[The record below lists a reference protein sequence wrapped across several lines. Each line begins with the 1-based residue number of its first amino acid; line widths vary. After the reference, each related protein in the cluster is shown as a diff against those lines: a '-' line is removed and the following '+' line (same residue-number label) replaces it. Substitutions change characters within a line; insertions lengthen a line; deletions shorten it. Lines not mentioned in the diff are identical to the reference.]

1 MLTNQTIDPNQDG
14 QPKPFLL
21 LRPFITAWQW
31 LVPPTQA
38 HRDRQSTTARWA
50 AISALVLSCLG
61 MIVLGFVYAKPVYD
75 GYQDWQAENLYQE
88 AKSLA
93 NDGQYPTAFAK
104 LQEAVLK
111 SPDNI
116 NALRMNAEFLT
127 MAKRP
132 ESLFFLDQLE
142 KRGVTTDSDRQMRV
156 RALVNLQ
163 RPKEASVLLEKL
175 LVDQKPNQTIMKL
188 AEDVWGKS
196 QKDEMLKKAFKNFS
210 EKHPDDRQHALRL
223 ASVLV
228 KSEKLSEVSDGIRQA
243 WTVAKGDDDIGLQAI
258 ELLNAMEN
266 LPPEESKQLIQRLRA
281 HPKSTG
287 WHLVAAL
294 TRQLAME
301 PLRRNVLIEEAA
313 LTARARKREDLVPL
327 VRWLIQPPQNEY
339 YMVLALIPEDEA
351 KSYQPLLE
359 NYLTALTMLR
369 RHDDLERLVKDPK
382 VNAIL
387 SHSVSSFFRAHLAYV
402 LQKTPEETRSALI
415 VAKQA
420 ADIEHQSGLLEKI
433 AKYSE
438 DRGHN
443 DIAEEAYRSI
453 AINPQ
458 TERVGFQGLIRT
470 TEWNG
475 NTEALIAA
483 SSEAVR
489 RWPDD
494 GNYLEHYLYA
504 SLLAGRQVE
513 LGLSRVIK
521 LLEMQPQD
529 QQRKLFVALA
539 YWRIHDFNTAV
550 NYLNGMDLRH
560 LTPGQQAVFAAI
572 ARDSSVDNAK
582 DAAHEVVI
590 HIDPKSRMLPEER
603 ACFNKAIR

>member
-1 MLTNQTIDPNQDG
+1 VLTNQTIDPNQDEK
-14 QPKPFLL
+14 PKPFVL
-21 LRPFITAWQW
+21 LRPLIMVWQW
-31 LVPPTQA
+31 MVPPTLA
-38 HRDRQSTTARWA
+38 HRDRQSKTARLVA
-50 AISALVLSCLG
+50 TSALVFFCLG
-61 MIVLGFVYAKPVYD
+61 MILLGFLYAKPLHD
-75 GYQDWQAENLYQE
+75 HYQDWQAENLYQE

-104 LQEAVLK
+104 IQEAVIK

-142 KRGVTTDSDRQMRV
+142 KRGVTSDSDRQLRV

-163 RPKEASVLLEKL
+163 RPKEASELLEKL
-175 LVDQKPNQTIMKL
+175 LTDQKPNPNIMKL

-196 QKDEMLKKAFKNFS
+196 QKDDMLKKAFKNFS
-210 EKHPDDRQHALRL
+210 DKHPEDRQHMLRL

-228 KSEKLSEVSDGIRQA
+228 KSDKMSEVADGIRQA
-243 WTVAKGDDDIGLQAI
+243 WIVAKDNDNLGLQAI
-258 ELLNAMEN
+258 ELLNGVEN
-266 LPPEESKQLIQRLRA
+266 LPPEESKRLIERLRN
-281 HPKSTG
+281 HPKSSG

-294 TRQLAME
+294 TRQLTLE
-301 PLRRNVLIEEAA
+301 PLRKNTLIEEAA
-313 LTARARKREDLVPL
+313 LTAKSRKREDLVPL

-339 YMVLALIPEDEA
+339 YMVLALISEDEA
-351 KSYQPLLE
+351 KAYQPLLE

-369 RHDDLERLVKDPK
+369 RHDDMERLVKDPK
-382 VNAIL
+382 LNAIL
-387 SHSVSSFFRAHLAYV
+387 SHSVSTFFRAHLAYV
-402 LQKTPEETRSALI
+402 LNKSAEETRSALI

-420 ADIEHQSGLLEKI
+420 ADTEHQSGLLEKI

-443 DIAEEAYRSI
+443 DIAEDAYRSV
-453 AINPQ
+453 ALNPQ
-458 TERVGFQGLIRT
+458 TERIGFQGLIRT

-504 SLLAGRQVE
+504 SLLAGRKVE
-513 LGLSRVIK
+513 LGLSQVEELLQRQPNDQVRK
-521 LLEMQPQD
+521 LL
-529 QQRKLFVALA
+529 VALA
-539 YWRIHDFNTAV
+539 YWRLQDFVKAV
-550 NYLNGMDLRH
+550 AHLDGMDLRH

-572 ARDSSVDNAK
+572 ARDSNVENAK
-582 DAAHEVVI
+582 SAAHEVVI
-590 HIDPKSRMLPEER
+590 NIDPKARMLPEER
-603 ACFNKAIR
+603 SCFTKAIR

>member
-1 MLTNQTIDPNQDG
+1 VLTNQTIDPNQDG
-14 QPKPFLL
+14 QPKPFIL
-21 LRPFITAWQW
+21 LRPFMMAWNW

-38 HRDRQSTTARWA
+38 HRDRQSKTARLV
-50 AISALVLSCLG
+50 AISTLVFSCLG
-61 MIVLGFVYAKPVYD
+61 LVTLGFIYARPVYN
-75 GYQDWQAENLYQE
+75 GYQDWQAENLYKE

-104 LQEAVLK
+104 IQEAVTK

-116 NALRMNAEFLT
+116 NAIRMNAEFLT

-132 ESLFFLDQLE
+132 ESIFFLDQLD
-142 KRGVTTDSDRQMRV
+142 KRGVTTDADRQMRV

-163 RPKEASVLLEKL
+163 RSKEASVLLEKL
-175 LVDQKPNQTIMKL
+175 LEDQKPNQTMMKL
-188 AEDVWGKS
+188 AEDIWGKS

-210 EKHPDDRQHALRL
+210 EKHPEDRQHNLRL

-228 KSEKLSEVSDGIRQA
+228 KSEKPSEVSDGIRQA
-243 WTVAKGDDDIGLQAI
+243 WMVAAGDDDIGLQAI
-258 ELLNAMEN
+258 ELLDTQQN
-266 LPPEESKQLIQRLRA
+266 LPPDESKKLIQRLRA

-294 TRQLAME
+294 SRQLVLE
-301 PLRRNVLIEEAA
+301 PLRKNALIEEAA
-313 LTARARKREDLVPL
+313 LTARGRTREDLVPL

-339 YMVLALIPEDEA
+339 HMALALVSEDEA
-351 KSYQPLLE
+351 KSYKPLLE
-359 NYLTALTMLR
+359 NYLTALTMLHR
-369 RHDDLERLVKDPK
+369 YDDLERLVKDPK

-387 SHSVSSFFRAHLAYV
+387 SHSVSTFFRAHLCYV
-402 LQKTPEETRSALI
+402 LNKSPEETRSALI
-415 VAKQA
+415 GAKEA
-420 ADIEHQSGLLEKI
+420 ASIEHQSDLLEKI

-443 DIAEEAYRSI
+443 DIAEEAYRAV

-458 TERVGFQGLIRT
+458 TERIGFLGLIRT

-475 NTEALIAA
+475 NTQSLIDAA
-483 SSEAVR
+483 GEAVR

-494 GNYLEHYLYA
+494 SNFLEHYLYA

-513 LGLSRVIK
+513 LGLMQVKK
-521 LLEMQPQD
+521 LQATQPND
-529 QQRKLFVALA
+529 QQRKLLVALA
-539 YWRIHDFNTAV
+539 YWRLKDLNSAFG
-550 NYLNGMDLRH
+550 YLNNMDLRH

-572 ARDSSVDNAK
+572 ARDSGVANAK
-582 DAAHEVVI
+582 DAAKEVVI
-590 HIDPKSRMLPEER
+590 HIDPKARMLPEER
-603 ACFNKAIR
+603 ACFSRALR